1 VNRELLLTTHG
12 SRIHSERRGRLRG
25 RLCHLT
31 VVDAMAAEGIDLIHA
46 VEPAAAIIAR
56 VIAEAEAALAQSFV

>member
-1 VNRELLLTTHG
+1 
-12 SRIHSERRGRLRG
+12 
-25 RLCHLT
+25 
-31 VVDAMAAEGIDLIHA
+31 MAAEGIDLIHA